1 MSYTKCYLSEIG
13 HNNFFY
19 PTETTALIPDNCE
32 FAVLPWVGGK
42 EKKLIP
48 IKIKKSCV
56 VPLNMSPP
64 DTVEGNTVVWIE
76 EYLLPLSSVGRA
88 DDC

>member
-1 MSYTKCYLSEIG
+1 MSYTKCYLSEVG

-19 PTETTALIPDNCE
+19 PTDATALIPSECE
-32 FAVLPWVGGK
+32 YTVLPWVGGK
-42 EKKLIP
+42 DKKLTP

-64 DTVEGNTVVWIE
+64 HAATGTTVVWIHE
-76 EYLLPLSSVGRA
+76 NSMPLSSVG
-88 DDC
+88 